1 MTKTFRQK
9 YIGDRA
15 FYRMVLAIAIPLV
28 IQQGITS
35 FVSLLDNLMV
45 GALGEEPLS
54 GVSIVNQLVNVYNLT
69 IFGGLSGASIFGAQF
84 YGVGDWKG
92 MRDTFRFRMIFSVLI
107 TALAIGVFL
116 TFGEPLCLL
125 FWKTKTTL
133 LRRSRQRWAT
143 LWIICTWQCGD

>member
-1 MTKTFRQK
+1 MFTEMLLRLKNK

-54 GVSIVNQLVNVYNLT
+54 GVSIMNQL
-69 IFGGLSGASIFGAQF
+69 IMF
-84 YGVGDWKG
+84 
-92 MRDTFRFRMIFSVLI
+92 
-107 TALAIGVFL
+107 
-116 TFGEPLCLL
+116 
-125 FWKTKTTL
+125 
-133 LRRSRQRWAT
+133 
-143 LWIICTWQCGD
+143 